1 MKQLSVFLENRE
13 GRLEEALR
21 ILKEKNINIISMSVA
36 DTAEYGMLRL
46 IVNDVEAG
54 REALLDDGF
63 SAHLSDVIA
72 VRLPHVVGSLHDALS
87 ALSRAGINVE
97 YLYALCTKTDEAA
110 IVIKPSDREGAAKA
124 LTDAGFKFFTDGDL
138 F

>member
-21 ILKEKNINIISMSVA
+21 ILKEEGINIISMSVA

-46 IVNDVEAG
+46 IVNDVEKG
-54 REALLDDGF
+54 KNALQKEGF

-72 VRLPHVVGSLHDALS
+72 VKMPHVVGSLHDALS
-87 ALSRAGINVE
+87 AVSKANINVE
-97 YLYALCTKTDEAA
+97 YLYALCTRTDEAA
-110 IVIKPSDREGAAKA
+110 IVIKPSDTEGAVKA
-124 LTDAGFKFFTDGDL
+124 LKDAGFGFFTDGDL